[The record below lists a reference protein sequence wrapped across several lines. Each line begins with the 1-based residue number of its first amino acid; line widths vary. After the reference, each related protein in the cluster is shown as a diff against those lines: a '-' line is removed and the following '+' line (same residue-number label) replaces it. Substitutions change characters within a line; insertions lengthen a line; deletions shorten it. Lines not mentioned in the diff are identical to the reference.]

1 VFGQRPASRP
11 EHDPVIWPTLPIEGT
26 FRDHKSAGWQWGR
39 GQVVVLAHVERLL
52 VAMALATWLVLL
64 VGTDVGR
71 QLLARAPSGC
81 RQTRPYAAKRCLF
94 TLGLQ

>member
-1 VFGQRPASRP
+1 MIVNQRRSTGF
-11 EHDPVIWPTLPIEGT
+11 TL
-26 FRDHKSAGWQWGR
+26 
-39 GQVVVLAHVERLL
+39 VELL

-94 TLGLQ
+94 TLGPQ